1 MQSTSAFI
9 TDWYRSQIPSVGLQF
24 SDCVPVA
31 LDQNVQLV
39 HEAPSLILPD
49 VQTLYKSALPLGRLQ
64 RKRNIAISGR
74 YEEYNGDILQSV
86 DRDWGNTELCF
97 QGYIIV
103 QNFAGTNPVAVGMH
117 QGPDQSSNRLGPI
130 ISRTKILA
138 IFRYIYL

>member
-1 MQSTSAFI
+1 M
-9 TDWYRSQIPSVGLQF
+9 GLQF

-86 DRDWGNTELCF
+86 DRD
-97 QGYIIV
+97 
-103 QNFAGTNPVAVGMH
+103 
-117 QGPDQSSNRLGPI
+117 
-130 ISRTKILA
+130 
-138 IFRYIYL
+138 